1 MRILEGLLCIDVL
14 VGGSERTLEG
24 LGGCWS
30 IWKGPVVVGRS
41 WRVFR
46 DPGGLRLVQKDAVG
60 YTMIKWMVLEE
71 GLGKTVGPGGSLQVW
86 ESLDFGALE
95 VGRV

>member
-1 MRILEGLLCIDVL
+1 MRILEGLLCINVL
-14 VGGSERTLEG
+14 VRGSERTLEG
-24 LGGCWS
+24 LGRCWS

-46 DPGGLRLVQKDAVG
+46 DPGGLRLVQKDAGG

-71 GLGKTVGPGGSLQVW
+71 GLGKTVGPRGSLQVW
-86 ESLDFGALE
+86 ESLDLGALE